1 MHAIRKTIFVAVTIA
16 ALLTACAPGLSTDQ
30 VQSLVQTSVAM
41 TMQAQNQIGTAVA
54 LTVAAQA
61 QSQATATATPTEIP
75 LAPASLTPVLP
86 TPTTFAVA
94 PPSGGGGGGGG
105 GGSSVKPEQLSCD
118 EPVSQVPQDNS
129 RATIL
134 KVGDTLDVKWT
145 LLNRGTK
152 TWPAYWPFVL
162 VGYSVDS
169 NNPANAGLT
178 TSSVTFTPNLGFDV
192 KPGKTIT
199 LSIQLTAPGSFEGN
213 TPIHITTQWAIDGD
227 GSKFC
232 KPFISIEVIRPGMTP

>member
-1 MHAIRKTIFVAVTIA
+1 MGAARDRCGWAKSERRSLTRFVKEMIMHAIRKTIFVAVTIA

-105 GGSSVKPEQLSCD
+105 GGFFLKTEKIFLD
-118 EPVSQVPQDNS
+118 ETRSPGP
-129 RATIL
+129 
-134 KVGDTLDVKWT
+134 
-145 LLNRGTK
+145 
-152 TWPAYWPFVL
+152 
-162 VGYSVDS
+162 
-169 NNPANAGLT
+169 
-178 TSSVTFTPNLGFDV
+178 
-192 KPGKTIT
+192 PGKK
-199 LSIQLTAPGSFEGN
+199 LAPHFKGGGN
-213 TPIHITTQWAIDGD
+213 
-227 GSKFC
+227 
-232 KPFISIEVIRPGMTP
+232 PG